1 MKFRLVVREK
11 RLKANGLTAIL
22 LRISN
27 KRIDRYINTNI
38 DCYPDDW
45 SSVSES
51 IKNET
56 GFYKA
61 KEIQRFNKDIEA
73 IKNQYKSYF
82 ETSISNKDQ
91 KTISIDTL
99 IELVNPKPKETIQK
113 SLNIF
118 DLLDFKINELRNDN
132 KLGTAKVYKET
143 RNSLKTYNKTE
154 KLDLTKI
161 NLDWL
166 KGYETHLKNRGC
178 KISGISVKM
187 RALRTIYRGAITSD
201 LISLDLYPFG
211 GKYQIKSET
220 GYKPRPISVEDIQ
233 AIKELDTDHYPEF
246 KLTKDLFLF
255 SYYAGGINY
264 KDIMLL
270 KHSNISKDYILS
282 YIRSKTKSPLAFE
295 LHKEAVKIVKHY
307 QKNKINTEYLFPILL
322 NDNMTAQQIFN
333 RKHKTLSKF
342 NKDLKEIGRLCN
354 IDIDISSYTPRHSQ
368 ASALYNA
375 GVSSDIIKEIM
386 NHKNIEVTNHYLKSM
401 GNKVISE
408 AMNKLE

>member
-1 MKFRLVVREK
+1 MKFRLVIRENRVK
-11 RLKANGLTAIL
+11 VNGMTSVL

-27 KRIDRYINTNI
+27 KRIDRYINTDV
-38 DCYPDDW
+38 DCYPIDW
-45 SSVSES
+45 CSES
-51 IKNET
+51 EQIISGYYEGKELEDKN
-56 GFYKA
+56 
-61 KEIQRFNKDIEA
+61 KEIMS
-73 IKNQYKSYF
+73 IKNQYDSYYNNDTTKN
-82 ETSISNKDQ
+82 ERDN
-91 KTISIDTL
+91 KTISVDAL
-99 IELVNPKPKETIQK
+99 IERVNPKPKETNQK

-143 RNSLKTYNKTE
+143 RNSIKTYNKTE

-161 NLDWL
+161 NMEWL

-187 RALRTIYRGAITSD
+187 RAIRTIYRGAIATD

-233 AIKELDTDHYPEF
+233 AIKELDTDFYPEL
-246 KLTKDLFLF
+246 KLAKDLFLF
-255 SYYAGGINY
+255 SYYAAGINY

-282 YIRSKTKSPLAFE
+282 YIRSKTKNPLAFE
-295 LHKEAVKIVKHY
+295 LHMEAIKIVKHY
-307 QKNKINTEYLFPILL
+307 QNNKINTEYLFPILL

-354 IDIDISSYTPRHSQ
+354 IDIDLSSYTARHSQ
-368 ASALYNA
+368 ASNLYNA
-375 GVSSDIIKEIM
+375 GVPSDIIKEIM

-408 AMNKLE
+408 AMNMLK

>member
-38 DCYPDDW
+38 DCYPIDW
-45 SSVSES
+45 NSES
-51 IKNET
+51 EQIEK
-56 GFYKA
+56 GYYKG
-61 KEIQRFNKDIEA
+61 KELQKANKEIEA

-99 IELVNPKPKETIQK
+99 IELVNPKPKETSQK

-118 DLLDFKINELRNDN
+118 DLLDFKINELKNDN
-132 KLGTAKVYKET
+132 KLGTAKYYNDA

-161 NLDWL
+161 NLEWL
-166 KGYETHLKNRGC
+166 KGYESHLKNRGC
-178 KISGISVKM
+178 KISGIAVKM
-187 RALRTIYRGAITSD
+187 RAIRTMFREALKSD
-201 LISLDLYPFG
+201 LISLEFYPFG
-211 GKYQIKSET
+211 GKYQIKTET
-220 GYKPRPISVEDIQ
+220 TYKPRPISVEDIQ
-233 AIKELDTDHYPEF
+233 AIKELDTDLYPEF

-282 YIRSKTKSPLAFE
+282 YIRSKTKNPLAFE
-295 LHKEAVKIVKHY
+295 LHMEAIKIVKHY
-307 QKNKINTEYLFPILL
+307 QNNK
-322 NDNMTAQQIFN
+322 
-333 RKHKTLSKF
+333 
-342 NKDLKEIGRLCN
+342 
-354 IDIDISSYTPRHSQ
+354 
-368 ASALYNA
+368 
-375 GVSSDIIKEIM
+375 
-386 NHKNIEVTNHYLKSM
+386 
-401 GNKVISE
+401 
-408 AMNKLE
+408 